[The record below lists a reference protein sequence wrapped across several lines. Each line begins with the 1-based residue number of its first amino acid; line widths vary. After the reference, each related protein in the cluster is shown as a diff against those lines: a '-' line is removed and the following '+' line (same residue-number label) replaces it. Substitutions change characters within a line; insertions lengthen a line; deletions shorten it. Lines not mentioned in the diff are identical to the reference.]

1 MADGFAAA
9 DKSRPFIANNSLA
22 KDRGYRDGL
31 PTATCLCGGVQLAFV
46 SHPAPLSSHPH
57 TPTRITLLTNPPT
70 SPSKGPA

>member
-9 DKSRPFIANNSLA
+9 DKSKPFIANNSLA

-46 SHPAPLSSHPH
+46 SPPHSLLPPAYSNPH
-57 TPTRITLLTNPPT
+57 HSTH
-70 SPSKGPA
+70 